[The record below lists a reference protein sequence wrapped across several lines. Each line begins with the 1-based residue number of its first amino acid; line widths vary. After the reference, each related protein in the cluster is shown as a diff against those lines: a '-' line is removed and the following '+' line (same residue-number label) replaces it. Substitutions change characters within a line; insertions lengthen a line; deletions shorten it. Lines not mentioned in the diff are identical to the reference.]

1 MIPLQ
6 GFPIWG
12 DTSFR
17 GDCPLEGA
25 ELITLINHMSIHYP
39 DLPILHIK
47 NEGRRTYRQSVFE
60 RSIGALHKGAC
71 DIIVLANPTI
81 CIELK
86 RLDHT
91 KSTIS
96 KEQIL
101 FLRKCIKQGCIAGV
115 ALGHQ
120 AAIQTII
127 SHVRPF

>member
-1 MIPLQ
+1 MA
-6 GFPIWG
+6 
-12 DTSFR
+12 T
-17 GDCPLEGA
+17 
-25 ELITLINHMSIHYP
+25 HYP

-47 NEGRRTYRQSVFE
+47 NEGKRTHRQSVFE

-71 DIIVLANPTI
+71 DIIVLSYPAL

-96 KEQIL
+96 KEQVS
-101 FLRKCIKQGCIAGV
+101 FLKKCIKQGCVAGV

-120 AAIQTII
+120 AAIKTIKN
-127 SHVRPF
+127 HVGFI